1 MKVVSNSS
9 PLVNLSRIG
18 RLEILK
24 SLYGQILI
32 PVAVYQE
39 VVVKG
44 QGMPGALEISKAD
57 WIVTRTVNDQQ
68 QVRIL
73 RFDLDPG
80 ESESIVLAME
90 EKSDLLIMD
99 ERIGRE
105 MARYL
110 GIVYTGTIGVLM
122 EAKHKGIINRILP
135 VIEELRDKAGFRI
148 SESLLHHVL
157 DLADENPKK

>member
-9 PLVNLSRIG
+9 PLVNLSIIG

-24 SLYGQILI
+24 SLYRQILI

-57 WIVTRTVNDQQ
+57 WIVTGTVNDQQ

-110 GIVYTGTIGVLM
+110 GIVIQ
-122 EAKHKGIINRILP
+122 EQ
-135 VIEELRDKAGFRI
+135 
-148 SESLLHHVL
+148 
-157 DLADENPKK
+157 

>member
-9 PLVNLSRIG
+9 PLVNFSRIG

-57 WIVTRTVNDQQ
+57 WIVTGTVNDQQ

-105 MARYL
+105 MERYL

-135 VIEELRDKAGFRI
+135 VIENCGTKPVFG
-148 SESLLHHVL
+148 
-157 DLADENPKK
+157 